1 MELLLLGSTS
11 REYGGEI
18 VTEQVLLLVQSNL
31 LHSLVVVVD
40 CFGYCSR
47 SEDKGS
53 DFANIR
59 SKRKERESRATIIKE

>member
-31 LHSLVVVVD
+31 LHSLVVVD